1 MKRFK
6 SKVLLV
12 CMLMLLLGT
21 ADYANAG
28 IEYWV
33 QIGDSNDSG
42 YWIQIGDS
50 NSIGYWFE
58 FDDSDGTPYYDNCY
72 NARPIGDIEYLPFD
86 TTNATFDG
94 PGYCMESPNLWY
106 TYTATKTG
114 NVTVSLCRPDYDEVH
129 DYNDFE
135 DFDTRLAIY
144 RGGSCPSSQ
153 SDMIECNDDFC
164 GLQSQ
169 ITFAATAGS
178 QYLIEVGGFDSMTGV
193 GTISIR
199 SEGVLPPTKT
209 SDLGDA
215 PDSTNNSGTI
225 MAAYPKGGPLGVPAG
240 YPTVFNDGSG
250 IGPYGPIHL
259 NPLSVAHLGNTI
271 TYEAE
276 ADIGTDQDGV
286 NNIVPLGK
294 LSDLDQGDDGV
305 IFPLN
310 LPHCQWTTF
319 DYFVNVINP
328 GTNLWVNVWF
338 DWNRDG
344 DWDDTLACSTHS
356 APEWAVQN
364 QFLFN
369 LAVGLHRITS
379 RAFLPNHPKNTPEDI
394 WMRITISEKAWM
406 GGSNPGTKGNGGSG
420 PQTGYEFGE
429 TEDYYFTP
437 KTSYTACEDLNGDGL
452 INILD
457 LDALTADWLE
467 SCP

>member
-6 SKVLLV
+6 TKVLLV
-12 CMLMLLLGT
+12 CVLMLLLGT

-28 IEYWV
+28 IEYWI
-33 QIGDSNDSG
+33 QIGDSNDVG
-42 YWIQIGDS
+42 YWIEVGDS

-58 FDDSDGTPYYDNCY
+58 FDDSDDSPYNDNCY
-72 NARPIGDIEYLPFD
+72 NARPIGDVEYLPFD

-114 NVTVSLCRPDYDEVH
+114 NVTVSLCRSDYGEVE

-144 RGGSCPSSQ
+144 KGGNCPSSL
-153 SDMIECNDDFC
+153 SDLIECNDDFC
-164 GLQSQ
+164 GLQSE
-169 ITFAATAGS
+169 ITFAATAGR

-193 GTISIR
+193 GMMSIR
-199 SEGVLPPTKT
+199 SEGVPSTKA

-215 PDSTNNSGTI
+215 PDSTNNSGAI
-225 MAAYPKGGPLGVPAG
+225 MAAYPKGGPLGVRAG

-250 IGPYGPIHL
+250 TGPYGPVHL
-259 NPLSVAHLGNTI
+259 NPLSVAYLGSTI
-271 TYEAE
+271 THEAE
-276 ADIGTDQDGV
+276 ADTGIDQDAV
-286 NNIVPLGK
+286 NNIVPTGR

-305 IFPLN
+305 IFPFN
-310 LPHCQWTTF
+310 LPHCRWTTF

-328 GTNLWVNVWF
+328 GTALWVNVWF

-344 DWDDTLACSTHS
+344 DWDDTLTCSTHP

-364 QFLFN
+364 QYLFN
-369 LAVGLHRITS
+369 LSSGLHRITS
-379 RAFLPNHPKNTPEDI
+379 KAFLPNHPKNTPEEI
-394 WMRITISEKAWM
+394 WMRLTLSEQPWT

-420 PQTGYEFGE
+420 PRTGYEYGE

-437 KTSYTACEDLNGDGL
+437 KTTYTACEDFNGDGV
-452 INILD
+452 INIAD
-457 LDALTADWLE
+457 LDAFTADWLE
-467 SCP
+467 NCP